1 MHSFPASQVSRRHHF
16 SSSSSLLSMSMPQ
29 NSSLVVEVPSIRSWM
44 YSRPTNPA
52 LFTRISSFPNRVFKK
67 SASRA
72 MLGASVMSSWWKTTL
87 ESPRPLSFPT
97 AAAPLASS
105 LAVKT
110 TTTARPLVE
119 AAASCRQTSNPIPLF
134 PPVTTAILVLE
145 ESGMEPSMHCMRLS
159 WAGARVGTWEG
170 LGR

>member
-1 MHSFPASQVSRRHHF
+1 MTTRSNDVFLRRVEREKQGGRRQAAARHVGRRRRWRSRQTKTKIPSQRTKGG
-16 SSSSSLLSMSMPQ
+16 LLLAIAQ
-29 NSSLVVEVPSIRSWM
+29 LV
-44 YSRPTNPA
+44 
-52 LFTRISSFPNRVFKK
+52 TRISSFPNRDFKK

-72 MLGASVMSSWWKTTL
+72 MLGASVMSSWWKKTL

-119 AAASCRQTSNPIPLF
+119 AAASCRQTSSPIPLF
-134 PPVTTAILVLE
+134 PPVTTAILP
-145 ESGMEPSMHCMRLS
+145 GRRPH
-159 WAGARVGTWEG
+159 ARAY
-170 LGR
+170 GR